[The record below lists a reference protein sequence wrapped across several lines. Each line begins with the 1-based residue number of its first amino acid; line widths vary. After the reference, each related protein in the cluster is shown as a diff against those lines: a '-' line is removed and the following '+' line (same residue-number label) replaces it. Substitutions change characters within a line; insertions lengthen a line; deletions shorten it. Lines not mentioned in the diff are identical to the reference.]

1 MIFATWAS
9 SSVAL
14 QVGSKGSATIEASV
28 ITIAWCALLISA
40 LAAVSAAYIKT
51 WSHFVLY
58 ETLICLAEQQ
68 SKTLCEESA
77 RATTKTYIPYAR
89 GIRINTFSTMYAYGG
104 DLRVSDG
111 FSSQE
116 VKTNL
121 QLQTPTR
128 IVK

>member
-1 MIFATWAS
+1 MTCAT
-9 SSVAL
+9 
-14 QVGSKGSATIEASV
+14 
-28 ITIAWCALLISA
+28 
-40 LAAVSAAYIKT
+40 AAVSAAYIKT

-77 RATTKTYIPYAR
+77 RTTTKTYIPYAR
-89 GIRINTFSTMYAYGG
+89 DIRIKTFRTMNAYGG
-104 DLRVSDG
+104 DLRVNDG
-111 FSSQE
+111 FSDQE

-128 IVK
+128 VVK